1 MGFRRSSK
9 RAESHAASALSPN
22 TGLRAGAP
30 GPAPPSPSGSW
41 TPPRG
46 LSQADCA
53 TLETAVLALQID
65 NLLVRPLRSSGILTA
80 QVELALLGD
89 PESIAEL
96 ASRQVRPIK
105 PLRMTPEERERRC
118 DEIVGKL
125 RDSLARSAVDDA
137 LGVTLASSSDADEIT
152 APASSTEA
160 DPRGRL
166 RLPTPVFA
174 DFLWGCVICDEE
186 HSRRATAGL
195 PFLGCQHFAC
205 RAGLRG
211 LMLAGAVNNAGA
223 PLCPACARQGAFAG
237 LEATTDRPAAAKQA
251 STVGLPEAQSAA
263 SPSP

>member
-9 RAESHAASALSPN
+9 RAESRATSAALLN
-22 TGLRAGAP
+22 TGLRADAP

-65 NLLVRPLRSSGILTA
+65 NLLVRPLNSAGILTA

-96 ASRQVRPIK
+96 ASRQNRPPK
-105 PLRMTPEERERRC
+105 PVRMTPEERERRC
-118 DEIVGKL
+118 NEIVGKL

-137 LGVTLASSSDADEIT
+137 LGVSVASKPDADEGT
-152 APASSTEA
+152 APASSTNS
-160 DPRGRL
+160 DPRDGL

-174 DFLWGCVICDEE
+174 DSLWGCVICDEN
-186 HSRRATAGL
+186 HTRATIGL
-195 PFLGCQHFAC
+195 PFPGCQHFAC
-205 RAGLRG
+205 RASIRG
-211 LMLAGAVNNAGA
+211 LMLAGAVGNAGA
-223 PLCPACARQGAFAG
+223 PLCPVCASQGAFPG
-237 LEATTDRPAAAKQA
+237 LGATTDRPAAPKKARRYDFPR
-251 STVGLPEAQSAA
+251 LRRP
-263 SPSP
+263 PRPRHD